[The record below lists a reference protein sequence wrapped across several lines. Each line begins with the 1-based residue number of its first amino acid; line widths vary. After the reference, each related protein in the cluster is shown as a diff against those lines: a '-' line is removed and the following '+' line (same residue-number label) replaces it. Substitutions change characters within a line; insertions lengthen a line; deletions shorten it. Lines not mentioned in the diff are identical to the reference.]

1 MTEIAD
7 QHKHMLKAYFDG
19 QGFERWRAIY
29 GDAQVSRIR
38 RTIRDGHARTVATA
52 QGWLA
57 PLLAGRRA
65 PHVLDAGCGTGLLSV
80 ALARA
85 GARVTAVDFAPQMA
99 QATRQAADAAGVGA
113 RVRVITGDLEQ
124 ADGQFDAVVCLDVLI
139 HYAEADFARIAGQL
153 AQRARGPL
161 LLTYAPSSPLLAAM
175 HWLGG
180 RFPIAH
186 RRTTIQ
192 MLRQRFVHSTLGEC
206 GMRVRRNHRV
216 SQGFYHVAL
225 LEAQRH
231 ET

>member
-1 MTEIAD
+1 MNEIAD
-7 QHKHMLKAYFDG
+7 QYKSRLKEYFDG

-29 GDAQVSRIR
+29 GDAEVSRIR
-38 RTIRDGHARTVATA
+38 RTIRAGHARTVATA
-52 QGWLA
+52 QAWLA
-57 PLLAGRRA
+57 PALAGRRA
-65 PHVLDAGCGTGLLSV
+65 PRVLDAGCGTGLLSV

-85 GARVTAVDFAPQMA
+85 GAQVTAVDFAPQMA
-99 QATRQAADAAGVGA
+99 EATRQAAQAAGVGE

-124 ADGQFDAVVCLDVLI
+124 VGEQFDAVVCLDVLI

-180 RFPIAH
+180 RFPAAH

-192 MLRQRFVHSTLGEC
+192 MLPQHVVHGALGKH
-206 GMRVRRNHRV
+206 GMRVQRHHRV
-216 SQGFYHVAL
+216 SEGFYHVSL
-225 LEAQRH
+225 LEARPEQ
-231 ET
+231 